1 MSVISKLFTPLSQEE
16 KKNYADRIGTLLA
29 NEDFQFFIRD
39 IFEKA
44 PPLTPSFS
52 DKKNNEPIAA
62 AKADGEKNFSRL
74 VLKLYIDHERGTHKI
89 KKATEQKTDWNK
101 FDN

>member
-1 MSVISKLFTPLSQEE
+1 MSAISNLFIPLSQEE
-16 KKNYADRIGTLLA
+16 RKNYAERIEGLLS

-44 PPLTPSFS
+44 PPLMPAFS
-52 DKKNNEPIAA
+52 DKKNNDPTAA

-74 VLKLYIDHERGTHKI
+74 VLKLYIDKEHGTRKI